1 MYNRTDG
8 TPQDIFKKLGDAAT
22 RYIRSEDL
30 ITVRA
35 SNQAERVREDM
46 FEVIE
51 GLTLSKLKSI
61 CSKSVF
67 EKTKRFEVKRSSII
81 STQVSKSGNWITGT
95 YRAVKIYRQSI
106 SWGDKTGINVCQEY
120 NRETLEVFCE
130 CKFFCKQGRYSGKCC
145 KHIVGQMRR
154 VIYIMNHDLEIHEQ

>member
-1 MYNRTDG
+1 
-8 TPQDIFKKLGDAAT
+8 
-22 RYIRSEDL
+22 
-30 ITVRA
+30 
-35 SNQAERVREDM
+35 M

-154 VIYIMNHDLEIHEQ
+154 VT

>member
-1 MYNRTDG
+1 MYNRTVG

-81 STQVSKSGNWITGT
+81 ST
-95 YRAVKIYRQSI
+95 
-106 SWGDKTGINVCQEY
+106 
-120 NRETLEVFCE
+120 
-130 CKFFCKQGRYSGKCC
+130 
-145 KHIVGQMRR
+145 
-154 VIYIMNHDLEIHEQ
+154 

>member
-106 SWGDKTGINVCQEY
+106 SWGDKTGINVCQAY
-120 NRETLEVFCE
+120 SRETLEVFCE
-130 CKFFCKQGRYSGKCC
+130 CKFFGKQATYSGKCC
-145 KHIVGQMRR
+145 KNIDCQMRR
-154 VIYIMNHDLEIHEQ
+154 VIYIMNHYI